1 MRNLHV
7 IRVLCSWDAA
17 PSQMCVLNRDEDHC
31 VSHKRAER
39 PISRPF
45 YPKAHAMPS
54 PSFCQS
60 GPAARW
66 HPSPWRQLIASPDG
80 NCAARAT
87 TSPSFHLLTPAI
99 ATAAF
104 SFVLS
109 APALSSTGL
118 LSCPPSRPS
127 FSSKPPKK
135 CKGSGRGDPDRSC
148 LLHGAGIGTRASEHS
163 DITVAFPLTS
173 IQI

>member
-1 MRNLHV
+1 M
-7 IRVLCSWDAA
+7 ILCWWDAA
-17 PSQMCVLNRDEDHC
+17 LSQMCMLNRDDDHC
-31 VSHKRAER
+31 VSHKRAHR

-45 YPKAHAMPS
+45 YPKGPGDAR

-80 NCAARAT
+80 NCAAKAT

-99 ATAAF
+99 AAAAF

-135 CKGSGRGDPDRSC
+135 CEGRG
-148 LLHGAGIGTRASEHS
+148 GET
-163 DITVAFPLTS
+163 LTDLVFYMELGLAIVPQS
-173 IQI
+173 TAILPWPSR

>member
-7 IRVLCSWDAA
+7 IRVLCWWDAA
-17 PSQMCVLNRDEDHC
+17 LFQMRMWNRDEDHC
-31 VSHKRAER
+31 VSHNCVQR

-45 YPKAHAMPS
+45 YPKGTRDAR

-60 GPAARW
+60 GPVAWW

-80 NCAARAT
+80 NCAATAT

-99 ATAAF
+99 ATATF
-104 SFVLS
+104 SFVLH
-109 APALSSTGL
+109 AAALSSIGL

-135 CKGSGRGDPDRSC
+135 CGGRGEP
-148 LLHGAGIGTRASEHS
+148 
-163 DITVAFPLTS
+163 
-173 IQI
+173 